1 MVATMPERCA
11 SRTMSVVLKR
21 ERGKP
26 RVTGNSQ
33 AMAFTCTTT
42 SGGKNPGAARA
53 RSFLQASQAFV
64 EEAFAPKADHVA
76 SHGERGSDL
85 VIGAAL
91 SGQKNHLGSEHRKIW
106 QCIFAGARLQDLSL
120 HLGQVDSIWA

>member
-1 MVATMPERCA
+1 M
-11 SRTMSVVLKR
+11 
-21 ERGKP
+21 
-26 RVTGNSQ
+26 TGNSQ

-91 SGQKNHLGSEHRKIW
+91 SGQENHLGSEHRKLW
-106 QCIFAGARLQDLSL
+106 QCIFAGARLHDLSL
-120 HLGQVDSIWA
+120 HLGPVDSKWS